1 MSPEV
6 SQAMDDLRAKMGALS
21 DLVSEYVF
29 VSKTTGLVH
38 GHALV
43 GVWTVTT
50 PTIVELQRWIL
61 NPHSDKGWH
70 NTQTIYFS
78 ASDLRLVSAWA
89 ATKHDGFALSPP
101 GDRTLTE

>member
-1 MSPEV
+1 MSPD
-6 SQAMDDLRAKMGALS
+6 ATHALDDLRAKMGALS
-21 DLVSEYVF
+21 DLVSHYVF
-29 VSKTTGLVH
+29 VSKNTGLVH
-38 GHALV
+38 GHALI

-61 NPHSDKGWH
+61 NPYAENGWV

-78 ASDLRLVSAWA
+78 PSDLRLVSAWA
-89 ATKHDGFALSPP
+89 ATKHDGFALTPP